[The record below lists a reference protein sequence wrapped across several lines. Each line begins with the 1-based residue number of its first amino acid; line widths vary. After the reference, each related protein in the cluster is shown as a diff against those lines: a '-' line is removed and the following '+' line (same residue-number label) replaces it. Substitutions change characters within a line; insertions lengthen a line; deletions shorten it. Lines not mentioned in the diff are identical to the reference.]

1 MRYLLL
7 LSLLLCSV
15 PSPAQHI
22 KRNLLRIA
30 EHVAIGAGV
39 EIAVSRAAGGPHKY
53 AAGIIAGGAVAAFKE
68 SADAI
73 CGADSKKMA
82 AIHGLTILAGTGLAV
97 AVKH

>member
-39 EIAVSRAAGGPHKY
+39 EIAISRAAGGANKY
-53 AAGIIAGGAVAAFKE
+53 TAGIIAGGAVAAFKE
-68 SADAI
+68 GSDAI
-73 CGADSKKMA
+73 CGADSKRMA
-82 AIHGLTILAGTGLAV
+82 AIHALTILAGSGIAA

>member
-30 EHVAIGAGV
+30 EHVAIGVGV
-39 EIAVSRAAGGPHKY
+39 EIGVSRAAGGPKKY
-53 AAGIIAGGAVAAFKE
+53 AAGIVAAGAVAAFKE
-68 SADAI
+68 GSDAV

-82 AIHGLTILAGTGLAV
+82 AIHALTILAGAGIAAATS
-97 AVKH
+97 H